1 MGDERH
7 RFDCTK
13 VKSFSRSGNASEL
26 IIALAM
32 ICDDPA
38 RRERWRMTPRTSMAI
53 RQFLIG
59 AVTAGA
65 IVGIAGCG
73 GSSSGST
80 PTPSTG
86 GLTLPNIPGL
96 NAGSGKSA
104 PAANTLLSASDVQ
117 TISGDPNVSALSGGC
132 SSTTTCVY
140 SDASGSGGGGGVIV
154 VEPFP
159 GFVGQ
164 AALQAG
170 IAAALSGQASGSGSN
185 ATAVSGLG
193 SAAIKE
199 IDTNSAT
206 YAFVKDNYLVV
217 LNVTSGSKSGADMD
231 SQVQAAAQRVAG
243 SL

>member
-1 MGDERH
+1 
-7 RFDCTK
+7 
-13 VKSFSRSGNASEL
+13 
-26 IIALAM
+26 
-32 ICDDPA
+32 
-38 RRERWRMTPRTSMAI
+38 MAI

-96 NAGSGKSA
+96 NAGNGKSA

-140 SDASGSGGGGGVIV
+140 SDTSGSGGGGGVIF

>member
-1 MGDERH
+1 
-7 RFDCTK
+7 
-13 VKSFSRSGNASEL
+13 
-26 IIALAM
+26 
-32 ICDDPA
+32 
-38 RRERWRMTPRTSMAI
+38 MAI

-65 IVGIAGCG
+65 ILGIAGCG

-96 NAGSGKSA
+96 NPGSGNGKSA

-117 TISGDPNVSALSGGC
+117 SISGDPNVSALSGGC
-132 SSTTTCVY
+132 SSSTTCVY
-140 SDASGSGGGGGVIV
+140 SDTSGSGGGGGVIF

-185 ATAVSGLG
+185 AKAVSGLG

-199 IDTNSAT
+199 IDANSAT

-217 LNVTSGSKSGADMD
+217 LNVTSGTKSGADMD

>member
-1 MGDERH
+1 MIGD
-7 RFDCTK
+7 D
-13 VKSFSRSGNASEL
+13 S
-26 IIALAM
+26 
-32 ICDDPA
+32 A
-38 RRERWRMTPRTSMAI
+38 RRERWRTTPRTSMTI
-53 RQFLIG
+53 KQLLIG

-96 NAGSGKSA
+96 NTGTGKSA

-117 TISGDPNVSALSGGC
+117 TISGDPNVSALSGSC
-132 SSTTTCVY
+132 SSTTCVY
-140 SDASGSGGGGGVIV
+140 SDTTGSGGGSGVIF

-170 IAAALSGQASGSGSN
+170 IAAALSGQASASGGST
-185 ATAVSGLG
+185 TAVSGLG
-193 SAAIKE
+193 SAGIKE

-217 LNVTSGSKSGADMD
+217 LNVTSDTKSGADMD
-231 SQVQAAAQRVAG
+231 SQVQAAAQTVAG

>member
-1 MGDERH
+1 
-7 RFDCTK
+7 
-13 VKSFSRSGNASEL
+13 
-26 IIALAM
+26 
-32 ICDDPA
+32 
-38 RRERWRMTPRTSMAI
+38 MAI

-231 SQVQAAAQRVAG
+231 SLVQAAAQRVAG